1 LARIVAD
8 HLDDRWADRPVRI
21 SARPAR
27 IFRGVGVPALL
38 IYPAAVSDGAAM
50 SALCDEVQATEL
62 ARNLAFAVDEF
73 LLSMVGG
80 E

>member
-1 LARIVAD
+1 MAD
-8 HLDDRWADRPVRI
+8 HLDYRWADRPVRI

-38 IYPAAVSDGAAM
+38 IYPAAVSDDAAM
-50 SALCDEVQATEL
+50 GALCDEARATEL

-73 LLSMVGG
+73 LLSVGG
-80 E
+80 GE